1 VGSPSL
7 NLKFKFLNFPGSL
20 FFILNSKKVF
30 KIMVKKKIK
39 IDIGGDGFL
48 MDETVMSISNSK
60 LHCRV
65 FSLLGMLLTSG
76 YFLYI
81 LKILARFKG
90 QVA

>member
-1 VGSPSL
+1 MGSPS
-7 NLKFKFLNFPGSL
+7 LKFKFLNFLGSI
-20 FFILNSKKVF
+20 FVIISSKKVF
-30 KIMVKKKIK
+30 KIIVKKKIK

-76 YFLYI
+76 YFLCI

>member
-1 VGSPSL
+1 MGSPS
-7 NLKFKFLNFPGSL
+7 LKFKFLNFLGSI
-20 FFILNSKKVF
+20 FFIISSKKVF
-30 KIMVKKKIK
+30 KIIVKKKIK

-65 FSLLGMLLTSG
+65 FSLLEMLLTSG
-76 YFLYI
+76 YFLCI